1 MCRPAS
7 PRRASH
13 ILRVAQVHIFGCID
27 AASCFPTRG
36 RALQVR
42 WRLEFDS
49 NVEVI
54 AGPTEGLTKV
64 AEVESEDAIIDEPID
79 VHLNVTSLLRGG
91 PPRLVIDVWHEDDNA
106 RFELSGYGFAHLPV
120 APGAHDLQLV
130 CWRPWGTSYERLSAR
145 LPGTSSYPTL
155 SRRDTAQI
163 RTETT
168 GRFHAIVVGS
178 ASPRQDEV
186 TSRVTRM
193 TPRAR
198 GDSRLL
204 PRSLEPAVEV
214 LLERDRDGQARRD
227 QHAPRDRPVEERE
240 PPLVAH
246 ELAGAVER
254 ARVREDAGVR
264 APHLQPRLDEVGR
277 VGDRARDHA
286 RERTT
291 TSATRARPRSPS
303 PPRTPRR
310 RGR

>member
-1 MCRPAS
+1 MCLPSLVAAH
-7 PRRASH
+7 ASH
-13 ILRVAQVHIFGCID
+13 SLRVAQVHIFGCID

-145 LPGTSSYPTL
+145 FVGGYPQLVDPTL
-155 SRRDTAQI
+155 VAAEDDRYGL

-168 GRFHAIVVGS
+168 GVVYFHADIVVGS
-178 ASPRQDEV
+178 AFAECK
-186 TSRVTRM
+186 TR
-193 TPRAR
+193 
-198 GDSRLL
+198 LC
-204 PRSLEPAVEV
+204 
-214 LLERDRDGQARRD
+214 
-227 QHAPRDRPVEERE
+227 
-240 PPLVAH
+240 
-246 ELAGAVER
+246 
-254 ARVREDAGVR
+254 
-264 APHLQPRLDEVGR
+264 
-277 VGDRARDHA
+277 
-286 RERTT
+286 
-291 TSATRARPRSPS
+291 
-303 PPRTPRR
+303 
-310 RGR
+310 

>member
-1 MCRPAS
+1 MCLPSFVAARP
-7 PRRASH
+7 SH
-13 ILRVAQVHIFGCID
+13 RLRVAQVHIFGCID

-145 LPGTSSYPTL
+145 FVGGYPQLVDPTL
-155 SRRDTAQI
+155 VAAEDDRYGL

-168 GRFHAIVVGS
+168 GVVYFHADIVVGS
-178 ASPRQDEV
+178 AFAECK
-186 TSRVTRM
+186 TR
-193 TPRAR
+193 
-198 GDSRLL
+198 LC
-204 PRSLEPAVEV
+204 
-214 LLERDRDGQARRD
+214 
-227 QHAPRDRPVEERE
+227 
-240 PPLVAH
+240 
-246 ELAGAVER
+246 
-254 ARVREDAGVR
+254 
-264 APHLQPRLDEVGR
+264 
-277 VGDRARDHA
+277 
-286 RERTT
+286 
-291 TSATRARPRSPS
+291 
-303 PPRTPRR
+303 
-310 RGR
+310 